1 MDDWQADLMVASVI
15 FVQHV
20 CKATQLVPVEVV
32 VVVAVLVFVE
42 VVVQT
47 GGAHVP
53 VPVGGVSAAVTQLS
67 RVKRQA
73 AQVAPAAVANPAVQF
88 PSQAVLVAASQGH
101 AISQVMKSAQAPP
114 VKLPL
119 AKLLPKQALYCVP
132 QAAISQFE

>member
-32 VVVAVLVFVE
+32 VEVVVFVAVLVFVE

-47 GGAHVP
+47 GWVQLAPAP
-53 VPVGGVSAAVTQLS
+53 VSTQPD
-67 RVKRQA
+67 RVVKQVR
-73 AQVAPAAVANPAVQF
+73 QVAPAVVANPAVQF
-88 PSQAVLVAASQGH
+88 DSHVVAVASQGH
-101 AISQVMKSAQAPP
+101 AISQLMKSAQAPP

-119 AKLLPKQALYCVP
+119 A
-132 QAAISQFE
+132 